1 MHETNVVEAC
11 QEIMDYSYEKCYT
24 YFQEALAEY
33 PDPTWIDENCEI
45 RDPEQLERVINPG
58 KFFRYLSANKRIFI
72 SKKAEKLEK
81 ISIR

>member
-24 YFQEALAEY
+24 SFQEALAEY

-58 KFFRYLSANKRIFI
+58 KFFFDIWALNTV
-72 SKKAEKLEK
+72 LDPNNGT
-81 ISIR
+81 